1 MERGQRCFASS
12 MPRAWM
18 WIFIQRKQ
26 WNSYWDWAQR
36 TKPVRD
42 WALEGVTTTFR
53 SILVTKLGD
62 AFWEHR
68 KLDSQCFS
76 SPSGSFQA
84 YQLLPVLP
92 YLLLTSLPVFTS
104 LGFPKDWKLLLIKCN
119 VSQNM
124 KEHDI
129 CRQQVTSDTQGPTTA
144 AMQRPKQNY
153 SLPSGKGCQ
162 SCLTS
167 SDLDRPRSKKSGSL
181 APWAH
186 AGTTKQWSQR
196 TRTPHP

>member
-1 MERGQRCFASS
+1 MERGQQCFASS
-12 MPRAWM
+12 ISRAWM
-18 WIFIQRKQ
+18 CIFIQRKQ
-26 WNSYWDWAQR
+26 WNSYWDWTQR

-42 WALEGVTTTFR
+42 WALEGVTSMFR
-53 SILVTKLGD
+53 SILVTKLED

-68 KLDSQCFS
+68 KLDIQCFS
-76 SPSGSFQA
+76 SPFGSFQA
-84 YQLLPVLP
+84 YYLLPVLP

-104 LGFPKDWKLLLIKCN
+104 LELPKDWKLLLIKCN

-129 CRQQVTSDTQGPTTA
+129 YRQQLTSDTQGSTTA

-162 SCLTS
+162 SCLTT
-167 SDLDRPRSKKSGSL
+167 SDLDRTRSKKSVSL
-181 APWAH
+181 APWAR
-186 AGTTKQWSQR
+186 AGTTQQRSQG